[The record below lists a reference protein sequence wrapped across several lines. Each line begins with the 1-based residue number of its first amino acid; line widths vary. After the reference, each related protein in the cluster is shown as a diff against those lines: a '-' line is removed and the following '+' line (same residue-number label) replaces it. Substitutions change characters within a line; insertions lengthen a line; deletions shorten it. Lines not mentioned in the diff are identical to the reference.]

1 MKSFEKYIHQAQQQ
15 FLNSNFSADL
25 GLDTASRLHQTPQM
39 TKMQKGGEQGTG
51 EDKLRALAGFA
62 PSLLAELGGGFLVFF
77 FYFYFFF
84 WLLKQQQQLWNCCI
98 SELLLPR
105 QAVLTP
111 RQEGDDRKPALMQQ
125 HCSAAGWSR
134 TPNPKGKAQ
143 KKNLTGWIPK
153 AAWGKIPSRKKIISE
168 VRSFNAASK

>member
-62 PSLLAELGGGFLVFF
+62 PSLLAELGGVFLVFF

-84 WLLKQQQQLWNCCI
+84 WLLKQQQQQLWNCCI

-143 KKNLTGWIPK
+143 KKNLTG
-153 AAWGKIPSRKKIISE
+153 
-168 VRSFNAASK
+168 